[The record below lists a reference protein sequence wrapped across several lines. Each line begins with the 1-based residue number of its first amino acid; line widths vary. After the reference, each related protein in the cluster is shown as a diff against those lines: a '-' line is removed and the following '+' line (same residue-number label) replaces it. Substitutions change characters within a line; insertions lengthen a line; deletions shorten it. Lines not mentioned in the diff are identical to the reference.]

1 MTHSKC
7 TNIMSAS
14 RRVVVHLSLFLGMVN
29 AWWWVWNKGK
39 YSLNHLIIISPS
51 VKQLFYML
59 TWFKRKSWIISLLH
73 LNDIGITSNCM
84 LFQGVLQSMSRYSV
98 EALIETLIQEKFTCV
113 WSLTILYKNTPL
125 KWPVFN
131 FWPKTK
137 THASCYSSVLV
148 WVRKKRIGCIE
159 ITHINN

>member
-39 YSLNHLIIISPS
+39 YSLNHLIISPS

-59 TWFKRKSWIISLLH
+59 TWFKRKSWIITLLH

-84 LFQGVLQSMSRYSV
+84 FFQGVLQSMSRYSI

-131 FWPKTK
+131 FWLKTK
-137 THASCYSSVLV
+137 THAQLLFISL
-148 WVRKKRIGCIE
+148 GMG
-159 ITHINN
+159 